1 MYKINT
7 MKSKLNEL
15 KSIVAENCITIILNT
30 HRTTPDNQKDKIV
43 LKNLVAETEKRLLEN
58 TDKRVATNLIERVK
72 ELESSIDHTLNLES
86 LILFVNEDVSEFVR
100 LPMKVEDRV
109 IIDKTFAT
117 RDLMRTLHLNSRYY
131 VLVLGQDKARLIE
144 AFNDKVIKE
153 VGKPFP
159 FENKQLFGLSKQE
172 AGNSALLKDRMAEYY
187 NQLDKH
193 VNEIRK
199 ESGLP
204 VLIATDEQ
212 NYHEYLKTADHKDT
226 IYQTFLGGNRLED
239 KDAAIVK
246 DAWEIIKAYVTERNN
261 KRKSKLDTA
270 VGTGK
275 YLSDMNDIWR
285 AIKEGKV
292 QTVFVEQGL
301 FRPALLKNDEIEVV
315 SEDKRGNE
323 NYIDDI
329 LDELLEL
336 NMSFGGENV
345 FLPKGE
351 LDKFNGY
358 GAITRY

>member
-1 MYKINT
+1 

-43 LKNLVAETEKRLLEN
+43 LKNLVTEAENRLLESA
-58 TDKRVATNLIERVK
+58 DKRVAANLIERIK
-72 ELESSIDHTLNLES
+72 ELETSIDHTLNLES
-86 LILFVNEDVSEFVR
+86 LILFVNEDVSEFIR

-109 IIDKTFAT
+109 IIDKTFAI
-117 RDLMRTLHLNSRYY
+117 RDLMRSMHINSRYY
-131 VLVLGQDKARLIE
+131 VLVLGQDEARLIE
-144 AFNDKVIKE
+144 AYDDKVIKE

-159 FENKQLFGLSKQE
+159 FKNQQLFGLTRQE
-172 AGNSALLKDRMAEYY
+172 TGNSTMLKDRMSEYY
-187 NQLDKH
+187 NQVDKK
-193 VNEIRK
+193 VNEVRK
-199 ESGLP
+199 SSGLP
-204 VLIATDEQ
+204 VLISTDEQ
-212 NYHEYLKTADHKDT
+212 NFYEYLKMADHKDT
-226 IYQTFLGGNRLED
+226 IYQTFLGGNRLEE

-246 DAWEIIKAYVTERNN
+246 DAWEIIKGYVTERNN
-261 KRKSKLDTA
+261 KRKSELETA

-285 AIKEGKV
+285 AIKEGRV

-301 FRPALLKNDEIEVV
+301 FKPALLKNDEIEEV
-315 SEDKRGNE
+315 SEDKRGDE

-351 LDKFNGY
+351 LEKFNGY